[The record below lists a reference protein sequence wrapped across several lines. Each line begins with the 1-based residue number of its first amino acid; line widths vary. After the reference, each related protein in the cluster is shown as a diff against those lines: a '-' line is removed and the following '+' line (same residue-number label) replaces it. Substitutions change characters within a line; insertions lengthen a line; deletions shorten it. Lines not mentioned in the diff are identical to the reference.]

1 MGKRNVLRNYINDI
15 KQYTK
20 INGFFAGFKY
30 AIGEVRPYNRVK
42 EEFIRTLKK
51 FPHKI
56 IMPSLFEISIKSKI
70 TASAPQEIVNLILPP
85 PHIGFIKNRV

>member
-1 MGKRNVLRNYINDI
+1 MGKRNVLRNYINDL

-56 IMPSLFEISIKSKI
+56 IRPSLFEISIKSK
-70 TASAPQEIVNLILPP
+70 
-85 PHIGFIKNRV
+85 

>member
-1 MGKRNVLRNYINDI
+1 MGKRNVLRNYINDL

-42 EEFIRTLKK
+42 EEFIRTFKS
-51 FPHKI
+51 FP
-56 IMPSLFEISIKSKI
+56 IKSSDPRCSKFLLN
-70 TASAPQEIVNLILPP
+70 Q
-85 PHIGFIKNRV
+85 K